1 MPLLMPHL
9 LYVSPTDSVAPFSSI
24 NAALLRAVGGDTVLV
39 GPGRYSPSQTQEHF
53 PLYVPPGVTL
63 MGAGQGESFIDGEG
77 AMELSLRP
85 VQEGQSLILLGH
97 RSTLTGF
104 TLAKGGGNGIANQA
118 GASGLILRNEIREH
132 GQHGILLSGPQEVV
146 IKDNIFLNNGT
157 RRFAPTTPRGTHAR
171 QGHHIFLQARGGVA
185 NRVLI
190 TDNTMTRAFADA
202 LALVVFFD
210 EPEGISMQVSVI
222 NNLIEQ
228 SERRGLTITGSFS
241 SSHVRAAIEV
251 RRNVIRDNR
260 ESGIAAQAARPL
272 ITTQIV
278 DSHLRLDI
286 HDNEY
291 RNNGEGIAL
300 YGGFGPATDNLL
312 DATLVGNL
320 ITGTKSHGVRIIG
333 GVGFGGHAAHRNR
346 VRALIGRNRM
356 EDIGETPI
364 FVQGGA
370 AEGQED
376 VQDNEV
382 LLHTVENELHA
393 LPGKASILIN
403 DGLAGNAVHLED
415 PAQPHERVGGV
426 IPYRV

>member
-1 MPLLMPHL
+1 MSLLMPHL
-9 LYVSPTDSVAPFSSI
+9 LYVSATDSVAHFSSI
-24 NAALLRAVGGDTVLV
+24 SAALLRAVGGDTVLV

-63 MGAGQGESFIDGEG
+63 MGAGQGESLIDGEG
-77 AMELSLRP
+77 ALELSLRP
-85 VQEGQSLILLGH
+85 VQEGQSIILLGH

-104 TLAKGGGNGIANQA
+104 TLVNSGGNGIANQP
-118 GASGLILRNEIREH
+118 GASGLIMRNEIRGH

-146 IKDNIFLNNGT
+146 IKDNIFLDNGT
-157 RRFAPTTPRGTHAR
+157 KRFAPTTPRGTGAR
-171 QGHHIFLQARGGVA
+171 QGHHIFLQAKGGAA

-190 TDNTMTRAFADA
+190 ADNTMTRAFADA
-202 LALVVFFD
+202 MALVVFFD

-251 RRNVIRDNR
+251 RRNVIRDNV
-260 ESGIAAQAARPL
+260 ECGIVAQAGRPL
-272 ITTQIV
+272 ITTQIT
-278 DSHLRLDI
+278 DSQLRLDI
-286 HDNEY
+286 HDNEC
-291 RNNGEGIAL
+291 RTNGEGIAL
-300 YGGFGPATDNLL
+300 FGGFGPATDNLL
-312 DATLVGNL
+312 DAAVIGNL
-320 ITGTKSHGVRIIG
+320 IAGTKHHGLRIIG
-333 GVGFGGHAAHRNR
+333 GVGFRGHAARRNR

-356 EDIGETPI
+356 EDIGDIPI
-364 FVQGGA
+364 FVQGGVS
-370 AEGQED
+370 EGQED

-382 LLHTVENELHA
+382 LVHAVENELQT

-403 DGLAGNAVHLED
+403 DGPAGNAVHLED
-415 PAQPHERVGGV
+415 PAQAYERVGGV